1 MYHPSVLT
9 LLKMT
14 YDSIIAM
21 LPAILISSLSVEK
34 LVILFKIFH
43 LGQRF

>member
-9 LLKMT
+9 LLEMT

-21 LPAILISSLSVEK
+21 LPAILILNLSVEK
-34 LVILFKIFH
+34 LIIVFQNISL
-43 LGQRF
+43 RT